1 MSPSKTS
8 RVRAPLLITIFA
20 VALPILFLLGW
31 AGGRQSAIGTS
42 MSPDTLSS
50 WVSALATVAI
60 AVLTFILAKE
70 TWYLREAQTQQ
81 LAELKRENIRPNI
94 NVQLD
99 PSRVGLNFVDVKIS
113 NLGKGIA
120 RRISVEFLDRQGT
133 RVAEGADPVVEKFRK
148 LAIFRQGI
156 ESMGI
161 GQVISSFVFSFI
173 DLKGELDG
181 DIFKPLLKMV
191 VRFEDIEGNQYQNEF
206 VVDFAQYQGISE
218 LGGGDP
224 LHLVSEELKKLRG
237 VMESV
242 TGAGKRLGVNVY
254 DSEDRES
261 ELTATREYMEEQ
273 RRVAQSND

>member
-1 MSPSKTS
+1 MPPPSQPS
-8 RVRAPLLITIFA
+8 RPGMPLLVIVFSVT
-20 VALPILFLLGW
+20 LPLLFFFGW
-31 AGGRQSAIGTS
+31 AVGRQTGPGVSI
-42 MSPDTLSS
+42 SPDSISS

-70 TWYLREAQTQQ
+70 TWYLRETQTQQ

-120 RRISVEFLDRQGT
+120 RKVAVEFLDRQGA
-133 RVAEGADPVVEKFRK
+133 RVAEGVDPVVEKFRK

-161 GQVISSFVFSFI
+161 GQVITSFVFSFI
-173 DLKGELDG
+173 DLNGELKGE
-181 DIFKPLLKMV
+181 IFKPLLQMV
-191 VRFEDIEGNQYQNEF
+191 VRFEDVEGNQYKNEF

-224 LHLVSEELKKLRG
+224 LHLMSEELKKLRG
-237 VMESV
+237 VMEKVARSDN
-242 TGAGKRLGVNVY
+242 RFGVNVY
-254 DSEDRES
+254 DADDREA
-261 ELTATREYMEEQ
+261 ELAATLK
-273 RRVAQSND
+273 